1 MIEDFD
7 SKSKTWDQHRYRIER
22 AQIVAD
28 AIKMR
33 IPLDQIKRALDFGC
47 GTGLL
52 GLNLVGM
59 VKDIVFTDTSSGML
73 HEVDQKIK
81 EKGIEN
87 ASTLLLSN
95 GKIESSFDLIVS
107 LMVLHHIDNID
118 EQIKWLSD
126 ALEPDGYICLCDL
139 DQENGSFHQEER
151 VPHNGF
157 RRESIIGLMERNGVK
172 VVESTTVYV
181 NKKMIGTREHE
192 FPVFMIVGRKS
203 A

>member
-22 AQIVAD
+22 AQVVAD

-33 IPLDQIKRALDFGC
+33 IPLYQIDRALDFGC

-52 GLNLVGM
+52 GLNLVDL
-59 VKDIVFTDTSSGML
+59 VKHIVFSDTSAGML
-73 HEVDQKIK
+73 QEVDRKLK
-81 EKGIEN
+81 ERGVEN
-87 ASTLLLSN
+87 ASTLLLS
-95 GKIESSFDLIVS
+95 GGQIESSYDLIVS
-107 LMVLHHIDNID
+107 LMVLHHIDDTD
-118 EQIKWLSD
+118 EQVKRLAD
-126 ALEPDGYICLCDL
+126 ALDPDGYICLCDL
-139 DQENGSFHQEER
+139 DQEDGSFHQEER

-157 RRESIIGLMERNGVK
+157 RRESMVGLMERNGIK